1 MDTRQV
7 ISIVGRAN
15 VGKSTLYNR
24 LTRSRDAIVDD
35 YPGVTRDRLVGRGI
49 VGDRKFWVIDT
60 GGYESGAASRLEYG
74 VQQQFQF
81 ALEESD
87 AIILVVDGREG
98 MSTGDMEIVE
108 QLRGCEV
115 PVYIA
120 VNKCEGMDEGVA
132 TAEFYGLGT
141 GAQLFEISAKHGS
154 GIHEMMEAILPESEQ
169 SGREQAAGEDDSP
182 RVAIFGKPN
191 AGKSTLVNK
200 LVGRDRMIVSDV
212 AGTTR
217 DSVGIHFSSG
227 GRDYY
232 LVDTPGVRRRARV
245 SEKLERLSIV
255 KALQAMEQ
263 AHVIILVIDARVGVT
278 EQDARLAGLVREA
291 GRSMVLVVNKWDRL
305 EAHRKTRVRRDLDRE
320 LPFLDAVPVLFVSA
334 LHGSGVDRIMPTVQ
348 RVYESAMANLGTAKL
363 NSVLRRAVEAQPP
376 PRVGQQQIKLKYAHQ
391 GGKNPPTVV
400 IHGNL
405 LHKVPESY
413 KRYLASRISREFG
426 LTGTRVDLWFKTSSN
441 PYARGV
447 TRARS

>member
-1 MDTRQV
+1 MAVQPV
-7 ISIVGRAN
+7 ISIIGRAN

-35 YPGVTRDRLVGRGI
+35 YPGVTRDRLVGRGV
-49 VGDRKFWVIDT
+49 VGNRACWIIDT
-60 GGYESGAASRLEYG
+60 GGYERGAASALEDG
-74 VQQQFQF
+74 VLQQFQI
-81 ALEESD
+81 AVEESD

-98 MSTGDMEIVE
+98 LSTGDVEIVE
-108 QLRGCEV
+108 QLRGYEI

-120 VNKCEGMDEGVA
+120 VNKCEGMEEGMA
-132 TAEFYGLGT
+132 AAEFYSLGIAET
-141 GAQLFEISAKHGS
+141 LFEISATHGS
-154 GIHEMMEAILPESEQ
+154 GLHEMMESILPESEP
-169 SGREQAAGEDDSP
+169 GVAEDTAAEADSP

-200 LVGRDRMIVSDV
+200 LVGQDRMIVSNV

-217 DSVGIHFSSG
+217 DSVGTHFTSG

-232 LVDTPGVRRRARV
+232 LIDTPGVRRRARV

-255 KALQAMEQ
+255 KALQTMEH
-263 AHVIILVIDARVGVT
+263 AHVIILVIDARIGIT
-278 EQDARLAGLVREA
+278 DQDARLAGLIREA

-305 EAHRKTRVRRDLDRE
+305 EAHRKTRVRRGLETE
-320 LPFLDAVPVLFVSA
+320 LPFLDTVPVLFISA
-334 LHGSGVDRIMPTVQ
+334 LYGSGVDLIMPAVQ
-348 RVYESAMANLGTAKL
+348 RVYESAMANLGTARL

-405 LHKVPESY
+405 LNKVPESY

-441 PYARGV
+441 PYARGSSRV
-447 TRARS
+447 RS